1 MAQDVSLVEVMAR
14 LVAAFALIIGL
25 LGGTVYVFRR
35 RGMLRVPGSA
45 APTKRLKVVE
55 RQNLSRNTSVA
66 LVRIGSNSYLV
77 GTTDA
82 SISLLADVTETI
94 AAEDEAEAE
103 RLAEDETIAHQRTGV
118 RAEGN
123 PLQSARIDIVGAI
136 LQRMGG
142 RRA

>member
-45 APTKRLKVVE
+45 APTKRLKLVE
-55 RQNLSRNTSVA
+55 RHNISRNASVA
-66 LVRIGSNSYLV
+66 LVRVGSSSYLV
-77 GTTDA
+77 GATDA
-82 SISLLADVTETI
+82 SVSLLADVTETMTE
-94 AAEDEAEAE
+94 ADAAEAE
-103 RLAEDETIAHQRTGV
+103 RVADDETTVHQRTGV

-123 PLQSARIDIVGAI
+123 PLHSARIDIVGAI